1 MIPFFLRNQL
11 LKFVDKRK
19 WEYYFSLSLLNND
32 FKSLLSVDKIF
43 NEKNAA
49 EGRKKIR
56 KYLMDQNK
64 TNKILF
70 IEFGVWKGQF
80 TNLVSESNTNS
91 STRVFGFDSFLG
103 LPEAW
108 HKHKIGTFSTKGE
121 TPKVKDPRVKY
132 VKGWFQNTVRDS
144 LKEIEFN
151 NFDEIIVSF
160 DADLYSS
167 TLFCLVELNN
177 FVDEYTALFDEF
189 SPDECRALY
198 DYTQAYSADLDFI
211 ARSDFCNQPNQVIC
225 KIKTCKK
232 FDPITK

>member
-1 MIPFFLRNQL
+1 MIPSFLRNQL
-11 LKFVDKRK
+11 LKLVDKRK

-32 FKSLLSVDKIF
+32 FKSLWSVEKIF
-43 NEKNAA
+43 NEKNAD

-56 KYLMDQNK
+56 KYLMDHRK

-70 IEFGVWKGQF
+70 IEFGVMEGKF
-80 TNLVSESNTNS
+80 INLVSVSNTNS
-91 STRVFGFDSFLG
+91 LTRIFGFDSFEG

-108 HKHKIGTFSTKGE
+108 DKHPVGTFSTKGAI
-121 TPKVKDPRVKY
+121 PKVKDPRVKY

-167 TLFCLVELNN
+167 TLFCLVELNS

-211 ARSDFCNQPNQVIC
+211 ARSDFSSLPNQVIC
-225 KIKTCKK
+225 KIKTCKNY
-232 FDPITK
+232 DPISN

>member
-1 MIPFFLRNQL
+1 M
-11 LKFVDKRK
+11 
-19 WEYYFSLSLLNND
+19 ND
-32 FKSLLSVDKIF
+32 FKSLLSVEKVF
-43 NEKNAA
+43 NEKNAV

-56 KYLMDQNK
+56 KYLMDHRK

-70 IEFGVWKGQF
+70 IEFGVWEGQF

-91 STRVFGFDSFLG
+91 STRIFGFDSFVG

-108 HKHKIGTFSTKGE
+108 HEHPVGTFSTNGAI
-121 TPKVKDPRVKY
+121 PQVKDPRVKY
-132 VKGWFQNTVRDS
+132 VKGWFQNTLRDS
-144 LKEIEFN
+144 LKKIQFN

-167 TLFCLVELNN
+167 TLFCLVELNS

-198 DYTQAYSADLDFI
+198 DYTQAYNADLDFI
-211 ARSDFCNQPNQVIC
+211 ARSDYCGLPNQVMC
-225 KIKTCKK
+225 KIKTCQN
-232 FDPITK
+232 FDILSK